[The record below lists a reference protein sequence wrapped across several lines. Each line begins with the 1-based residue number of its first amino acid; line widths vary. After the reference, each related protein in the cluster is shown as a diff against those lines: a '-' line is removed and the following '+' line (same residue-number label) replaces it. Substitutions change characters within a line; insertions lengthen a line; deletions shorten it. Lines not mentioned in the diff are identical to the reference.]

1 MLKKV
6 LFIVISFLILIIIFM
21 NISSF
26 NFDFSE
32 IQRDSIKFILKSYL
46 IISTLCFILGEIT
59 KNYSQIDKVWSLV
72 PIYVSWLKR
81 WTLFI
86 LLSLTQELLSWLF
99 L

>member
-32 IQRDSIKFILKSYL
+32 IQRDSIKFIFKSYL

-59 KNYSQIDKVWSLV
+59 KNYSQIDKV
-72 PIYVSWLKR
+72 
-81 WTLFI
+81 
-86 LLSLTQELLSWLF
+86 
-99 L
+99 